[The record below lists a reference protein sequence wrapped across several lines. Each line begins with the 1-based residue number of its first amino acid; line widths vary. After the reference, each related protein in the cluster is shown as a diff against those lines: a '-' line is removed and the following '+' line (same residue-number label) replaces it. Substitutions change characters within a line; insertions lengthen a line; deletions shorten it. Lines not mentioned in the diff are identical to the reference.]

1 MGSAVQLGVRAMY
14 AIRPVTDNDLAAVC
28 GFIAG
33 ERETHY
39 AFPDVSYP
47 LTVAA
52 LRKLIESRS
61 DATVLMEDGAPVG
74 FADLFNITR
83 NVQCSIGNL
92 MIDKNHRG
100 KGAGRY
106 FIHQMIDIAVSRH
119 NVTRIVIPCWS
130 ENTPAVLLY
139 TRLGFR
145 PFEIMIKNHNDSE
158 AVPVI
163 LFEKNL
169 DTDLPEP
176 SPVGTL

>member
-1 MGSAVQLGVRAMY
+1 MY
-14 AIRPVTDNDLAAVC
+14 TIRPVTDNDLATVC

-33 ERETHY
+33 ERETYY
-39 AFPDVSYP
+39 AFPDAAYP

-52 LRKLIESRS
+52 LRKFVESRS
-61 DATVLMEDGAPVG
+61 DPTVLMEDGAPIG
-74 FADLFNITR
+74 FADLFNIKR
-83 NVQCSIGNL
+83 NVQCYIGNV
-92 MIDKNHRG
+92 MIDKKHRG
-100 KGAGRY
+100 KGAGRRL
-106 FIHQMIDIAVSRH
+106 IQEMIDIASSRH

-130 ENTPAVLLY
+130 ENTTAVLLY

-145 PFEIMIKNHNDSE
+145 PFDIYIKNHNDSE

>member
-1 MGSAVQLGVRAMY
+1 MY
-14 AIRPVTDNDLAAVC
+14 TIRPFTDNDLAAVC
-28 GFIAG
+28 GFISG
-33 ERETHY
+33 ERETYY
-39 AFPDVSYP
+39 AFPDVAYP

-52 LRKLIESRS
+52 LRQFVESRS
-61 DATVLMEDGAPVG
+61 DATILMEDGAPVG

-83 NVQCSIGNL
+83 NVECHIGNV
-92 MIDKNHRG
+92 MIDRNHRG
-100 KGAGRY
+100 KGAGRRL
-106 FIHQMIDIAVSRH
+106 IREMIDIAASRH
-119 NVTRIVIPCWS
+119 NVMRIIVPCWS

-145 PFEIMIKNHNDSE
+145 PFDITIKNHNDSE

>member
-1 MGSAVQLGVRAMY
+1 MY
-14 AIRPVTDNDLAAVC
+14 TIRPVNENDLATVC

-39 AFPDVSYP
+39 AFPDVAYP
-47 LTVAA
+47 LTVAV
-52 LRKLIESRS
+52 LRKFVESRS
-61 DATVLMEDGAPVG
+61 DATILMEDGTPVG
-74 FADLFNITR
+74 FADLFNIKR
-83 NVQCSIGNL
+83 NVQCYIGNV
-92 MIDKNHRG
+92 MIDKNHRD
-100 KGAGRY
+100 KGAGRRL
-106 FIHQMIDIAVSRH
+106 IQEMVDIAVLRH

-158 AVPVI
+158 AVPVL
-163 LFEKNL
+163 LFEKNI
-169 DTDLPEP
+169 DTDLPDP